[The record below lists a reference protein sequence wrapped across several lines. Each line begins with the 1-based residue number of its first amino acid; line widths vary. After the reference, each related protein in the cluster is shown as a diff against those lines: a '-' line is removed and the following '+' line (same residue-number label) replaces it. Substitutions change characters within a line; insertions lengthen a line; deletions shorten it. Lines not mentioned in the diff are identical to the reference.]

1 MKCERVQAHT
11 HTHTHTHTHYHCH
24 LKDRNEN
31 VSRAPPAPKKKK
43 IYVINLRS
51 KTIKNY
57 TTDQSELMALFLGQQ
72 LSDPSSLHGL
82 LHRIFGDLVNQK
94 DRLLLYVVLYK
105 P

>member
-1 MKCERVQAHT
+1 MYPELLPTSPHPTTKKT
-11 HTHTHTHTHYHCH
+11 
-24 LKDRNEN
+24 
-31 VSRAPPAPKKKK
+31 PKFN
-43 IYVINLRS
+43 IINSGS
-51 KTIKNY
+51 KTIINY

-105 P
+105 LQR